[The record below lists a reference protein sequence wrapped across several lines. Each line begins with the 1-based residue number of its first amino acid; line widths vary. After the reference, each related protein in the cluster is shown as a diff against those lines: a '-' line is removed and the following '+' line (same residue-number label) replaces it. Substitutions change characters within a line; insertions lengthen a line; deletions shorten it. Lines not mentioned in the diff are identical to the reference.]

1 MNIMPITSNQVYKN
15 QSFEAKNST
24 NRYQTNLL
32 HRSSKTDSVSFG
44 NSVPSLM
51 DFRKPIAE
59 LVISLDQGAKQ
70 LIPEQ
75 LELLGKLK
83 KFGDDITEN
92 FTFHIAPSS
101 EDYNDEHLEV
111 TGINIE
117 SAIGKLQ
124 GEQVLYKK
132 DGQINYRI
140 LIPRSLKTGIN
151 QILFR
156 PKYEN
161 LMFKVQDKR
170 NLRKTGELVDS
181 AKMTEDPLPGEI
193 STEFTFFNNGT
204 TLIERQRCIW
214 DQHATPTYLDEQGKV
229 LDYEEVK
236 AKFANK
242 A

>member
-15 QSFEAKNST
+15 QAFEAKNSI

-32 HRSSKTDSVSFG
+32 NRSAKTDSVSFG
-44 NSVPSLM
+44 NSVSSLM
-51 DFRKPIAE
+51 DFRPEIAK

-70 LIPEQ
+70 LSPEQ

-83 KFGDDITEN
+83 GFGKDITEKFN
-92 FTFHIAPSS
+92 FHIAPSS
-101 EDYNDEHLEV
+101 EDYSDEYLEV
-111 TGINIE
+111 TGINVE
-117 SAIGKLQ
+117 SAIGTLQ
-124 GEQVLYKK
+124 GEQVLYKDK
-132 DGQINYRI
+132 GQINYRMF
-140 LIPRSLKTGIN
+140 IPRSLKTGIN
-151 QILFR
+151 QMLFR

-170 NLRKTGELVDS
+170 NLHKTGELVDS
-181 AKMTEDPLPGEI
+181 AKMTEDPQLGEI
-193 STEFTFFNNGT
+193 PIEVTFFNNGT

-214 DQHATPTYLDEQGKV
+214 EQHATPTFLDEQGKV
-229 LDYEEVK
+229 LDDKEIK